1 MLHLSE
7 LIAVTETQA
16 NGMKPFVFL
25 GVEHPCHKPSALLL
39 VEEAKGMWAN
49 GAPDSAV
56 VLTLARSLEY
66 SAGVDSKLH
75 RQFLDH
81 ADCFAAMDAAYI

>member
-7 LIAVTETQA
+7 LIATAETQA

-39 VEEAKGMWAN
+39 VAEAKAMWTN
-49 GAPDSAV
+49 GASDSAV
-56 VLTLARSLEY
+56 ALTLARSLEY
-66 SAGVDSKLH
+66 SAGVGSRLH

-81 ADCFAAMDAAYI
+81 ADCFAAMDAVYN